1 MQMHTKSGGHKIH
14 AENSEKKWIED
25 AGLHNPL
32 PHLYNLQ
39 GKGPLKICSLQEADI
54 EKKKRK

>member
-1 MQMHTKSGGHKIH
+1 MHKKSGGHKIH
-14 AENSEKKWIED
+14 AEISEKWIED

-32 PHLYNLQ
+32 PHLYDLQ
-39 GKGPLKICSLQEADI
+39 GKGRLKICSLQEADI

>member
-1 MQMHTKSGGHKIH
+1 MHKKSGGHKIH
-14 AENSEKKWIED
+14 AEISEKWIED